1 MMDLHNVFIPL
12 LLSCTTGF
20 TLLHGQ
26 KIFTHLEVTGYQ
38 GHDVTM
44 LCQYIHGTTKDNISQ
59 VQWTWNNQSNKYEI
73 MIFNMDHGL
82 FLHDTF
88 LKDRVSF
95 SKSSPLIY
103 DASIIIRDV
112 RMSDQ
117 GVYSCDYTTFPS
129 GSYKGQTTLKVREG
143 SPPVLS
149 TAEAVGIATAVVLI
163 TLITAAVGYLFLINR
178 RRAGNTSTYYTTQRP
193 DDLQQDVTY
202 ADVTILKRGKVNR
215 STLPSGDI
223 EYAAVCF
230 SGHSGSTSVR
240 ASTNQLAL
248 DVHTPEEQI
257 VYAQVNKD
265 RF

>member
-1 MMDLHNVFIPL
+1 M
-12 LLSCTTGF
+12 
-20 TLLHGQ
+20 
-26 KIFTHLEVTGYQ
+26 
-38 GHDVTM
+38 
-44 LCQYIHGTTKDNISQ
+44 
-59 VQWTWNNQSNKYEI
+59 WNNRSNKYEI

-95 SKSSPLIY
+95 IKSSPLIY

-117 GVYSCDYTTFPS
+117 GVYSCDYTAFPS

-143 SPPVLS
+143 SPPILS
-149 TAEAVGIATAVVLI
+149 TAEAVGIVTAIVLI
-163 TLITAAVGYLFLINR
+163 TIITAAVGYLFLINR
-178 RRAGNTSTYYTTQRP
+178 RTHGRRAGNTSAYYTTQTL

-202 ADVTILKRGKVNR
+202 VDATILKRGKVNR

-230 SGHSGSTSVR
+230 SGRSESTSLR

-248 DVHTPEEQI
+248 DVHTPEEET
-257 VYAQVNKD
+257 VYAQVKKD